1 MISLTR
7 YLYIKDEVKLAL
19 LLSILDKKEESI
31 FWAYEIYYSS
41 NKSDEIYDFL
51 WQIYFDFFAIINPS
65 FELYFLTK
73 QNQKEKENKLEDDK
87 LISMIVQDL
96 LIRDFNTDAFL
107 MRLFHKIE
115 HPKLKIYKQ
124 IKKMKEQLLDWIQLK
139 DYKTI
144 YHFIINSQDHDEF
157 IYELFLD
164 LLSFKNK
171 SILIKQFQ
179 KIKRH
184 LNTKI
189 NTKINTK
196 YILLNKVFVL
206 LEQYNNNKD
215 RTFYIQ
221 VKPEDIVMYK
231 EEYNDV
237 KLYKV
242 LKFACIFKIND
253 YKFFPLFALERNE
266 LNYEQLKYLYHN
278 DWLFY
283 ASNSPI
289 WEGRLEIFNV
299 VKDVTNKK
307 IIFPDE
313 DEEEEEFYEQFNYEP
328 DEQSLELKNKTIPEI
343 IKNTD
348 VNWFN
353 FQEVYNKNGI
363 IHWTFKELEDLS
375 NINIYY

>member
-7 YLYIKDEVKLAL
+7 FLYIKDEVKLAL

-31 FWAYEIYYSS
+31 YWAYEIYYSS

-51 WQIYFDFFAIINPS
+51 WQIYFDFFAIKNPS

-73 QNQKEKENKLEDDK
+73 QKQIQKQNQNELDDDK

-96 LIRDFNTDAFL
+96 LIRDYSTDAFL
-107 MRLFHKIE
+107 MRLLDKIDY
-115 HPKLKIYKQ
+115 PNLKNSKQ
-124 IKKMKEQLLDWIQLK
+124 LIELIQLK
-139 DYKTI
+139 EYKTI
-144 YHFIINSQDHDEF
+144 YYFIINSYENEEY

-164 LLSFKNK
+164 LLLSNNK
-171 SILIKQFQ
+171 IILIKQFQ

-189 NTKINTK
+189 NSK
-196 YILLNKVFVL
+196 YILLNKVFALIEEYFIKVKKNT
-206 LEQYNNNKD
+206 QNKKD

-221 VKPEDIVMYK
+221 VKPDDIIIYK
-231 EEYNDV
+231 EEYNDI
-237 KLYKV
+237 KLFQL

-253 YKFFPLFALERNE
+253 YKFFPLFALQRYE
-266 LNYEQLKYLYHN
+266 LNYEQVKYLYNN

-283 ASNSPI
+283 ASYSPI
-289 WEGRLEIFNV
+289 WEDRIKIFNI
-299 VKDVTNKK
+299 VKDIHNKK

-313 DEEEEEFYEQFNYEP
+313 KIEEEFYEQFNYEP
-328 DEQSLELKNKTIPEI
+328 DEQSLEVKNKTIPEI

-348 VNWFN
+348 LNWFK

-363 IHWTFKELEDLS
+363 IYWTFNELEFLS
-375 NINIYY
+375 NFNIYY